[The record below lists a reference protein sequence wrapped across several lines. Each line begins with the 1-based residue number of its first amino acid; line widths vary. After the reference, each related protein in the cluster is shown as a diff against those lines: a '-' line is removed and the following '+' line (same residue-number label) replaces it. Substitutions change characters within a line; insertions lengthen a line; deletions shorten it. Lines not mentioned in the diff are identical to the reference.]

1 MSAAQERRPLRP
13 SPAADRLRA
22 SPFAGKLSAMAELV
36 NLRLV
41 LKRKARALA
50 EREAAERRLRFG
62 RAKADVVRQEREAE
76 LERRRLEAKR
86 LVREED

>member
-1 MSAAQERRPLRP
+1 MSALSTRRPFAEV
-13 SPAADRLRA
+13 SASDRLRA
-22 SPFAGKLSAMAELV
+22 SPVAGKLMTMAELV

-41 LKRKARALA
+41 LKRKARARA

-62 RAKADVVRQEREAE
+62 RAKADVLRQEREAE
-76 LERRRLEAKR
+76 LARRRLEAKR